1 MKGATSLFNDEVR
14 IMLTDLEI
22 AQKAKMKS
30 VSSIAKKIGLKPSE
44 IEMYG
49 KYKAKVSFDAI
60 DRMSHNEFGKIIL
73 VSAINPTPAGEGK
86 STTTIGLGDALS
98 KLGYNTMIALREP
111 SLGPVM
117 GVKGGAAGGG
127 YSQVVPMED
136 INLHFTGDIHAI
148 TAANNLISAVIDNHL
163 YQGNELKMNPEK
175 VIWKRAM
182 DMNDRALRK
191 IEVGLSSKKEVS
203 RMDGFDI
210 TVASEVMA
218 VLCLSKDIED
228 LKMRL
233 SRMVVAYND
242 KDEPITVRDLKVTGA
257 VAMLLKDAIKP
268 NLVQTLENTPVLIHG
283 GPFANIAHGCNSIIA
298 TSFARSVSEYVV
310 TEAGFGADLGMEK
323 FMDIK
328 ARTMNQMPSLVVLVV
343 SIRALK
349 LHGGVSKEEMK
360 LENLDALKKGIENL
374 EKHIESVN
382 EYHVPYVLALNKFAS
397 DTENEVQMILSW
409 AKENRHP
416 ISLSEVFAKGSEGG
430 LDLARKAVD
439 ILERKESKTSKP
451 LYDLNLSIEDKI
463 KTIATKIYG
472 AKEIVYTEEALAQI
486 EEYKK
491 LGWDKL
497 AICMA
502 KTPLS
507 LTDDPKIVGRPR
519 DFTITVRQF
528 KPSVGAGFLVAL
540 TGSVMTMPGLPKVGA
555 YEFMDVIDSKII
567 GLF

>member
-1 MKGATSLFNDEVR
+1 MF
-14 IMLTDLEI
+14 TDLEI
-22 AQKAKMKS
+22 AQKAKMKKI
-30 VSSIAKKIGLKPSE
+30 SSIAKKLGIKTNE
-44 IEMYG
+44 IELYG
-49 KYKAKVSFDAI
+49 NYKAKISFDAI
-60 DRMSHNEFGKIIL
+60 KRLKPENPGKIIL

-98 KLGYNTMIALREP
+98 HLGYRTTIALREP

-148 TAANNLISAVIDNHL
+148 TSANNLISAVIDNHM
-163 YQGNELKMNPEK
+163 YHGNALEINPEQ

-191 IEVGLSSKKEVS
+191 IEVGLSSKKEVT
-203 RMDGFDI
+203 RFDGFDI
-210 TVASEVMA
+210 SVASEVMA
-218 VLCLSKDIED
+218 VLCLATDQED
-228 LKMRL
+228 LKTRL
-233 SRMVVAYND
+233 ARMVVAYD
-242 KDEPITVRDLKVTGA
+242 KNLKPITVHDLKVEGA
-257 VAMLLKDAIKP
+257 VAMLLKDALKP

-298 TSFARSVSEYVV
+298 TSFARNTSDFVV

-349 LHGGVSKEEMK
+349 IHGGVSKDDMK
-360 LENLDALKKGIENL
+360 LENIEALKIGIQNL

-382 EYHVPYVLALNKFAS
+382 CYKVPYLLALNKFAS
-397 DTENEVQMILSW
+397 DTKDEVAFILDW
-409 AKENRHP
+409 AKQNNHP
-416 ISLSEVFAKGSEGG
+416 ISLSEVFEKGSKGG
-430 LDLARKAVD
+430 LDLAQKAVE
-439 ILERKESKTSKP
+439 LLNQPRYELSEP
-451 LYDLNLSIEDKI
+451 LYQLDLTIEEKVEM
-463 KTIATKIYG
+463 IAKKIYG
-472 AKEIVYTEEALAQI
+472 AKTVEYSDNALAQI
-486 EEYKK
+486 KEYVAF
-491 LGWDKL
+491 GWDKL

-507 LTDDPKIVGRPR
+507 LTDNPKIVGRPR
-519 DFTITVRQF
+519 DFTITVREF
-528 KPSVGAGFLVAL
+528 KPSIGAGFLVAL

-555 YEFMDVIDSKII
+555 FENMDVIDSKII